1 MKLFIEGID
10 YSNTLGPWIGKT
22 FKMMDEY
29 LESVLCDNNLQISK
43 RQWLVLNFIR
53 TNPGLNQNKLAH
65 FVNRDKTSIARF
77 VATLEKKE
85 FVIKKASKEDKRVKT
100 LFITDKAEALLAEAT
115 PIIRE
120 AVLKLQNE
128 ISEEEVK
135 ETIKSL
141 KKIQEKIKHI
151 NNNE

>member
-53 TNPGLNQNKLAH
+53 TNPGLNQ
-65 FVNRDKTSIARF
+65 
-77 VATLEKKE
+77 
-85 FVIKKASKEDKRVKT
+85 KASKEDKRVKT

-151 NNNE
+151 NNNK